1 MMKLKKLWLAV
12 TVLAILC
19 FTLETSAAE
28 YKKMT
33 IRAATANPLGS
44 LHVTGI
50 DKFKEVIEKESGG
63 VIHVQTFYG
72 GSMGDEQANVKQLRT
87 GEIQVACLAGGNLTP
102 FAPASTLF
110 VMPYIFPTREEALRL
125 FSNEMFMKKMAD
137 VIAQQSR
144 TRTLA
149 WFVDGYRHLTNS
161 KKPVTQISDLQG
173 LKIRVPPVQVQLE
186 SYKSWGVEP
195 HPLAWTE
202 TFNGLQQGVVDGQDN
217 SYTVIRDQKFWEVQ
231 KYITELHYTFF
242 VAPLVVSEVWYR
254 KLDDAAKALVNKA
267 AAEAQKYEWEWAVE
281 QESIAKDELLAH
293 GMQLSTLKDE
303 EKWIKA
309 ARGTWNLFYGQVGG
323 KKVVDEALAI
333 METQ

>member
-1 MMKLKKLWLAV
+1 MRLKKLWLAV
-12 TVLAILC
+12 AVLAMLG
-19 FTLETSAAE
+19 FTLEASAAQ

-63 VIHVQTFYG
+63 AITVQTFYG
-72 GSMGDEQANVKQLRT
+72 GSMGDEQANVRQLRA

-110 VMPYIFPTREEALRL
+110 VMPYIFPTREKALRVL
-125 FSNEMFMKKMAD
+125 SNEAFMAKMAD
-137 VIAQQSR
+137 RIAQQSR
-144 TRTLA
+144 ARPVA

-161 KKPVTQISDLQG
+161 KKPVTELADLQG

-231 KYITELHYTFF
+231 KYITEIHYTYF
-242 VAPLVVSEVWYR
+242 VAPLLVSEIWYR
-254 KLDDAAKALVNKA
+254 KLDEPTKALVKKA
-267 AAEAQKYEWEWAVE
+267 AIEAQKHEWEWAAE
-281 QESIAKDELLAH
+281 QESIAKNELLSH
-293 GMQLSTLKDE
+293 GMQLSSLKDE

-309 ARGTWNLFYGQVGG
+309 AQGTWHLFYDQVGG
-323 KKVVDEALAI
+323 KEVVDEAFAI
-333 METQ
+333 MKTQ

>member
-1 MMKLKKLWLAV
+1 MMRLKILCTAV
-12 TVLAILC
+12 AVLAMFC
-19 FTLETSAAE
+19 FTLQASAAE

-33 IRAATANPLGS
+33 IRAATANPPGS

-50 DKFKEVIEKESGG
+50 DTFKEVIEKESGG

-125 FSNEMFMKKMAD
+125 LSHTAFMRKMAD
-137 VIAQQSR
+137 LIARQSR
-144 TRTLA
+144 TRPLA

-161 KKPVTQISDLQG
+161 KKPVTRISDLHG

-242 VAPLVVSEVWYR
+242 VAPLVVSEIWYR
-254 KLDDAAKALVNKA
+254 KLDEATRALVDKAAAKAQA
-267 AAEAQKYEWEWAVE
+267 HEWQWAAE
-281 QESIAKDELLAH
+281 QEAIAKNELLAH
-293 GMQLSTLKDE
+293 GMQLSALNDE
-303 EKWIKA
+303 ETWIKA
-309 ARGTWNLFYGQVGG
+309 ARGTWPLFYGQVGG
-323 KKVVDEALAI
+323 KEVVDEALAI
-333 METQ
+333 MKTQ